1 MRHND
6 SEIFEV
12 FLMKKMLQRDFAQ
25 EMVPQFRYPANPS
38 DRYDIIQELPE
49 SITLQLM
56 ESGLDLP
63 MTPKERKS
71 VVETDYADVIDKL
84 VVYGCD
90 DPIQLLLSF
99 NPLERGCEALRRATS
114 KQTRTIID
122 LFAIA

>member
-1 MRHND
+1 MIW
-6 SEIFEV
+6 IFEV
-12 FLMKKMLQRDFAQ
+12 FPMKKTLQRDFAQ

-38 DRYDIIQELPE
+38 DRYHIIQELPE
-49 SITLQLM
+49 SVTLQLM

-63 MTPKERKS
+63 MTTKERKS
-71 VVETDYADVIDKL
+71 VVETEYADVVDKL

-90 DPIQLLLSF
+90 NPVELLLSF

-114 KQTRTIID
+114 KQVRTFID